1 MTHLSY
7 HSRKEMHHLHSV
19 LPIAGRAGKP
29 RRRLET
35 PTKTHAKVLKAFGH
49 YVDKGGVLQPLSR

>member
-1 MTHLSY
+1 
-7 HSRKEMHHLHSV
+7 MHHLHSV